1 MEMFISLLAIV
12 MGSIM
17 LFVGSEWIINAA
29 KTIAKKLNVSDLV
42 IGLTVVAIGTS
53 FPELVVGIMSAKEG
67 HPGFVMGNVLG
78 SNVANI
84 GLALGLPALVYNGI
98 RFQFKHVRNIMLYNV
113 LACLLLYLF
122 ASGTFFGEL
131 AGEISRKESG
141 ALLFVF
147 TIFMIGSFVD
157 KRTEVIPDYVV
168 ETSGNILRALMKLVA
183 GGASLYVGSQIFIDY
198 GAVPLVTYLGMTEQ
212 VIGMTVVALGTSLP
226 ELFLTMVAIAKKEVA
241 ISLGNIIGSNIFN
254 IVFVLGIVGLV
265 SPDIITFS
273 SINIELVYGLG
284 LSLLLIPASKFG
296 DGLNRFEGLL
306 FLLAYSSFI
315 VFQFMYG

>member
-1 MEMFISLLAIV
+1 MEMLISLLAII
-12 MGSIM
+12 MGSIL

-53 FPELVVGIMSAKEG
+53 FPELVVGIISAYEG
-67 HPGFVMGNVLG
+67 YPGFVIGNVLG

-84 GLALGLPALVYNGI
+84 GLALGLPALVYGI
-98 RFQFKHVRNIMLYNV
+98 KFQFKHVRNIMLYNV

-122 ASGTFFGEL
+122 ASVTFFGEL

-147 TIFMIGSFVD
+147 IIFMIGSFVD
-157 KRTEVIPDYVV
+157 KRTEIIPDYVV
-168 ETSGNILRALMKLVA
+168 ETSGTLFRALIRLMA
-183 GGASLYVGSQIFIDY
+183 GVSILYLGSVLFINY
-198 GAVPLVTYLGMTEQ
+198 GAVPLVTTLGMSEQ

-226 ELFLTMVAIAKKEVA
+226 ELSLTMVAIAKKEVA

-254 IVFVLGIVGLV
+254 IIFVLGIVGSI

-273 SINIELVYGLG
+273 NINAELFVGLG
-284 LSLLLIPASKFG
+284 LSLLLIPASKLG
-296 DGLNRFEGLL
+296 DGLSKFDG
-306 FLLAYSSFI
+306 FVLLAIYSIFLMS
-315 VFQFMYG
+315 QFMSW